1 VIADLLILIL
11 ACFGGVIVLDMA
23 VEQIAEWMS
32 CASRRKLKKLK
43 SNSR

>member
-1 VIADLLILIL
+1 MIADLLILIL
-11 ACFGGVIVLDMA
+11 ACFGGVIILDMA

-32 CASRRKLKKLK
+32 CASRRWTKLK